1 MEDNILIIKL
11 QGMFFNAYGDNAK
24 VLGEITGYK
33 VKQASETSQYKCGF
47 PYNALDKVVELLNG
61 AYVNYKIFNKRKV
74 IEKRIE
80 NTNMYLDY
88 LHVFS
93 EERIEKPWLL
103 ADKKDTVRKEN
114 EGATIS
120 VEDNKSGVSL
130 EAVVTEKRPGFFK
143 KIFASILA
151 CAAIVAIFMFSFI
164 GINSQVNANAP
175 SIDKKIVMDFSK
187 VDLCDYSSIN
197 VLVSVPAVVTDEDVD
212 SYLDF
217 VMKELDP
224 DNPVNRN
231 TITDAYCK
239 EKLGVSSVD
248 EFKTMLKAELY
259 SYKNTVEAE
268 DIADDIPKLLDSGC
282 ILDYSESEYN
292 ELFDTRLNQQI
303 DLFINQYCEGNKD
316 LYEER
321 IGQLTVYKTKDELE
335 SFLEDTVRL
344 KFKPNIAC
352 LAIAEKEDIK
362 AEGDD
367 YDSWLANALKTQ
379 NISDKDKFFALYDT
393 PYQSGR
399 DYINEQY
406 LYEKVMQLLSKNV
419 NVIYSDDVLVTDV
432 IKASEGISK

>member
-1 MEDNILIIKL
+1 MEDNILIVKL
-11 QGMFFNAYGDNAK
+11 QGKFFNAYGENAI
-24 VLGEITGYK
+24 VLGSITGYK
-33 VKQASETSQYKCGF
+33 VKQNSPTSQFKCGF
-47 PYNALDKVVELLNG
+47 PSEALNKVAELLDG
-61 AYVNYKIFNKRKV
+61 SDVNYKIYNKDKIV
-74 IEKRIE
+74 KIRIDD
-80 NTNMYLDY
+80 TNRYLDY
-88 LHVFS
+88 LHMFS
-93 EERIEKPWLL
+93 EQRIERPWL
-103 ADKKDTVRKEN
+103 TVEETGTDRNKEK
-114 EGATIS
+114 EAGLTEEPVESS
-120 VEDNKSGVSL
+120 V
-130 EAVVTEKRPGFFK
+130 VVENIAAEKRTGFLK
-143 KIFASILA
+143 KIFASVIA
-151 CAAIVAIFMFSFI
+151 CAAVVAVLCVSLV
-164 GINSQVNANAP
+164 GVNSRVEANAASP
-175 SIDKKIVMDFSK
+175 VKKISVDTSK
-187 VDLCDYSSIN
+187 ISLCDYSSIN
-197 VLVSVPAVVTDEDVD
+197 VRVSVPSTVTDEDVD

-217 VMKELDP
+217 CMSEYDP

-231 TITDAYCK
+231 TITDEYCK

-248 EFKTMLKAELY
+248 EFKTMLKSELY
-259 SYKNTVEAE
+259 SYRNAVEAE
-268 DIADDIPKLLDSGC
+268 DIADDIPILLDSGC

-292 ELFDTRLNQQI
+292 EQFDARLNQQI

-321 IGQLTVYKTKDELE
+321 IGRLTVYKTKDELE
-335 SFLEDTVRL
+335 SFLEDIVRL

-352 LAIAEKEDIK
+352 LAIVEKEDVK

-432 IKASEGISK
+432 IKEAESNK